1 MQSANVRA
9 SGSTRRGAV
18 SSSRDAV
25 IVGGDLEP
33 SRSRADASP
42 GALRKISSG
51 QRGSLV
57 HSSEHK
63 RISSSRNT
71 SSNIKNFESTLKG
84 IESLHFNNEERVQY
98 LWSDPPNLSL

>member
-1 MQSANVRA
+1 MHMQSANVRA
-9 SGSTRRGAV
+9 SGSSRRGAV

-25 IVGGDLEP
+25 IVGGESDP

-51 QRGSLV
+51 QRGSPV

-63 RISSSRNT
+63 RISSGRNT
-71 SSNIKNFESTLKG
+71 SNIKNFESTLKG

-98 LWSDPPNLSL
+98 